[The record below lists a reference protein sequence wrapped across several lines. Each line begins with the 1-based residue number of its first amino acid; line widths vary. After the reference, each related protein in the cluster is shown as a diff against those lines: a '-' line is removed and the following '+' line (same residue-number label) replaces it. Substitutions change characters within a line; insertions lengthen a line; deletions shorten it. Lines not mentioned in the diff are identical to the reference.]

1 METQTKNSNNKTN
14 AISKGSIVFAIS
26 GLVLIFL
33 LVLGSWTDNRFGTHM
48 VLDIDLSSSPCWF
61 LCLVSTIGVLVTIT
75 GLVFLT
81 LNALGIFKLDENKDK
96 TLKIG
101 GYLLMG
107 AAAFSMALSSISF
120 AAFNWQFFKSQLENG
135 ISDTAI
141 AMMTI
146 AIVGITVSLSYVV
159 FGFFYELN
167 TDDKLYLTLRNSSMG
182 LLALGWLVTNVC
194 INSFGS
200 MGGDANVLVSGL
212 TGTDNLLYDISVS
225 IGTGGVVDGTFATWA
240 TMAGKNSKDAF
251 IYMIDDVFK
260 ITIKGHGGAELWAG
274 GTIIGLPKW
283 WNGLWTT
290 GVANKTIALPAISLP
305 LSLQQIIQDSA
316 DTLLPALSKELLELS
331 TGKEGMIMG
340 VNNSF
345 NSYAIFTLLVLG
357 GTVGLPLYGYLTY
370 NSASEDKLSVMYWG
384 SIITIAAVS
393 ALYLFLALTPYMVKG
408 APEAGLIGMLLD
420 GNFAP
425 SIAPGLIALPGEPGG
440 IHSAIVYF
448 SDEYHG
454 TIIWWISEV
463 LIFAIPVASYLG
475 TLMYVNSVSK

>member
-200 MGGDANVLVSGL
+200 MGGDANVLVAGL
-212 TGTDNLLYDISVS
+212 TGHDNLLSG
-225 IGTGGVVDGTFATWA
+225 IGTLLNSGEDITGLDIYHYVTGETGKPGTFDVVWKNIIAAWDGKQNSTVWA
-240 TMAGKNSKDAF
+240 AINLVIPGLGTF
-251 IYMIDDVFK
+251 IK
-260 ITIKGHGGAELWAG
+260 EHGGLGNLLTNNE
-274 GTIIGLPKW
+274 TGL
-283 WNGLWTT
+283 GEQLVQL
-290 GVANKTIALPAISLP
+290 GS
-305 LSLQQIIQDSA
+305 
-316 DTLLPALSKELLELS
+316 
-331 TGKEGMIMG
+331 GKEGMIMG